1 MARTSFLA
9 TFILLCSLM
18 TGFAQAAE
26 PGASVNINTATATE
40 LASLNGIGDSKA
52 AAIIRY
58 REQHGAFASADDLSN
73 VKGIGNKTVADNADR
88 ISLK

>member
-1 MARTSFLA
+1 MVRTSFLA

-26 PGASVNINTATATE
+26 PGVAVNINTATATE
-40 LASLNGIGDSKA
+40 LASLTGIGESKA

-58 REQHGAFASADDLSN
+58 RKQNGAFANADDLSN
-73 VKGIGNKTVADNADR
+73 VKGIGARTIAENADR